1 MVAKVI
7 AIFVLA
13 LAAVSSHAA
22 SEVAKSEKSADGRL
36 FFLGTTDQSVT
47 ISTSTL
53 TTLGLIVIAGILLA
67 LVLTS
72 LGVAKEGDVATAT
85 GYAETADDYSVSGS
99 SSYAVQRSLEEA
111 EKKYR

>member
-13 LAAVSSHAA
+13 LALSHAA
-22 SEVAKSEKSADGRL
+22 EVAEPEKGADGRL
-36 FFLGTTDQSVT
+36 LLFGTTNQSVT

-53 TTLGLIVIAGILLA
+53 TTLGLIVIAGVLLA
-67 LVLTS
+67 LVLMT
-72 LGVAKEGDVATAT
+72 LGVAREGDVATGT
-85 GYAETADDYSVSGS
+85 GYAETPSDYPVSGS